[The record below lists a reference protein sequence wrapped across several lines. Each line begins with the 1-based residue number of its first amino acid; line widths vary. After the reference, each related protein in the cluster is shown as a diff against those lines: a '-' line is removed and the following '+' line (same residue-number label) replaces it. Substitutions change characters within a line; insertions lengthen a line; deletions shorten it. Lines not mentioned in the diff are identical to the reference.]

1 MKLIQKT
8 LVAAAV
14 ALSAP
19 AFAAIAPGS
28 TGNGELMLVLF
39 NAAEEV
45 SLTVDLGIGINDF
58 RAAYDFNAL
67 DTKAKKSWS
76 IDSGNANVATFLQ
89 RAGVASDWGWFV
101 VASDSVGS
109 VQPFA
114 RGQLSTV
121 TAGQGKSDIEQTG
134 NAGLNAMNSPLN
146 QFILD
151 TNVNGD
157 ATEDDYSLNGYTFGD
172 LTNGAYALKFG
183 YPGTNG
189 ATFAKWTNDNAVG
202 ASSPLYYVTRSGS
215 SNLATATVI
224 TDVFDNAYGESSFV
238 FAAKGTDYAL
248 TFTTAVPEPGTY
260 ALMLAGLA
268 AVGALARRRRA

>member
-1 MKLIQKT
+1 MKLIRKT
-8 LVAAAV
+8 LIAAAV

-39 NAAEEV
+39 NATEEV
-45 SLTVDLGIGINDF
+45 SLTVDLGVAINDF
-58 RAAYDFNAL
+58 RAAYDFNAA
-67 DTKAKKSWS
+67 TTQASKSWTLDRS
-76 IDSGNANVATFLQ
+76 NANVATFLQ
-89 RAGVASDWGWFV
+89 RAGAASGWGWFV
-101 VASDSVGS
+101 VAGDTVGS
-109 VQPFA
+109 AAAFA
-114 RGQLSTV
+114 RGQLTTV
-121 TAGQGKSDIEQTG
+121 TAGQGTAEIRQTA
-134 NAGLNAMNSPLN
+134 NANLNSMNSPLN

-172 LTNGAYALKFG
+172 LTNGVYALKFG

-202 ASSPLYYVTRSGS
+202 TSSSLHYVTRSGS
-215 SNLATATVI
+215 SNLAFVTS
-224 TDVFDNAYGESSFV
+224 DVFDNAYGESSLV
-238 FAAKGTDYAL
+238 FAAQGSDYAL

-268 AVGALARRRRA
+268 GVGALARRRRA

>member
-1 MKLIQKT
+1 MTMIQKT

-39 NAAEEV
+39 NATEEV
-45 SLTVDLGIGINDF
+45 SLTVDLGVAINDF
-58 RAAYDFNAL
+58 RGAYDFN
-67 DTKAKKSWS
+67 TAKTMASKSWS
-76 IDSGNANVATFLQ
+76 IDRSNANVATFLQ
-89 RAGVASDWGWFV
+89 RAGAASGWGWFV
-101 VASDSVGS
+101 IAGDTVGS
-109 VQPFA
+109 AAAFA

-121 TAGQGKSDIEQTG
+121 TAGQGKNEIHQTTNG
-134 NAGLNAMNSPLN
+134 SLNAMNAPLN
-146 QFILD
+146 QFILE

-157 ATEDDYSLNGYTFGD
+157 ATEADYSLHGYTFGD
-172 LTNGAYALKFG
+172 LTNGVYALKFG

-189 ATFAKWTNDNAVG
+189 ASFAKWTNDNAVG
-202 ASSPLYYVTRSGS
+202 TSSPLYYVTRSGS
-215 SNLATATVI
+215 SNLAVVTS
-224 TDVFDNAYGESSFV
+224 DVFDNGYGESSLV
-238 FAAKGTDYAL
+238 FAAKGADYTL

-268 AVGALARRRRA
+268 GVGALARRRRA

>member
-39 NAAEEV
+39 NATEEV
-45 SLTVDLGIGINDF
+45 SLTVDLGVAINDF
-58 RAAYDFNAL
+58 RAGYDFNTAN
-67 DTKAKKSWS
+67 TQAKKSWA
-76 IDSGNANVATFLQ
+76 IDSSNANVATFLQ
-89 RAGVASDWGWFV
+89 RAGASSGWGWFV
-101 VASDSVGS
+101 VAGDTVGS
-109 VQPFA
+109 VAAFA

-121 TAGQGKSDIEQTG
+121 TAGQGTAEIHQTA
-134 NAGLNAMNSPLN
+134 NANLNSMNSPLN

-151 TNVNGD
+151 TNVAGD
-157 ATEDDYSLNGYTFGD
+157 ATEADYSLNGYTFGD
-172 LTNGAYALKFG
+172 LTNGVYALKFG

-202 ASSPLYYVTRSGS
+202 ASSALYYVTRSGS
-215 SNLATATVI
+215 SNLAFVTS
-224 TDVFDNAYGESSFV
+224 DVFDNAYGESSLM
-238 FAAKGTDYAL
+238 FAAKGNDYAL

-260 ALMLAGLA
+260 ALMLAGLVG
-268 AVGALARRRRA
+268 VGALARRRRA